1 MIIIK
6 SNNNK
11 SYRNAEE
18 EATIPMNQGRLWGN
32 GTQAESRWAESIP
45 GEEESGRT
53 GRCRQTNQRVWCT
66 WAQVLA
72 MTVLSSSKR
81 QWSLSPDAATEIPVS
96 FAQGLPKLPTS
107 QRLICPLL
115 WEGLGSSVAT
125 VAARWHHYNLS
136 TLAGRLSNVWKSHTD
151 PYMLPQG

>member
-1 MIIIK
+1 MQRRKPPFLWTREDSEEMGLKLSLDGQRAFQERK
-6 SNNNK
+6 SQVGRGAAGRRTSVCDAPEHK
-11 SYRNAEE
+11 SW
-18 EATIPMNQGRLWGN
+18 L
-32 GTQAESRWAESIP
+32 
-45 GEEESGRT
+45 
-53 GRCRQTNQRVWCT
+53 
-66 WAQVLA
+66 